1 MSDGVHY
8 TTCPLCEAMCGL
20 ELRVRDGA
28 VTGIRPDQRDVWS
41 KGYICPKGAVLGEL
55 HADPDRLR
63 APLVRRGDDWHE
75 VDWAEAYAEIERRLH
90 PVRERYGA
98 AAVSAYIGNPTVH
111 SFSLSRYVGALIALS
126 GIPVIYSAGT
136 VDQWPKNLVAALL
149 YGGMWTIPVPD
160 IDRTDYF
167 FVLGANPS
175 ASQGSLMAAAD
186 VLGRIAAIRARGGKV
201 VVVDPRR
208 TATAERADEWIPIRP
223 GTDAALLAAMAQ
235 VMFAENLV
243 RPGHLRERVT
253 GLQDVAN
260 ACRDF
265 TPETVAATCG
275 IAAETIRRLARELAA
290 APSAAIYGR
299 IGTCTQEFGTLASWL
314 VEVLAVLTGN
324 LDRAGGTMFADPIVP
339 SLNLIRPPEFAAGFT
354 LGRFKSRVRGA
365 SEVLGQFPV
374 SCLAEEIATPGD
386 GQIRALIT
394 IAGNPVISAP
404 ESDRLDRALPLLDCM
419 VSVDNY
425 LNETTRH
432 AHVILPGLSP
442 LEQPHCD
449 DLIWNW
455 SVRNAARYSDA
466 VFAPAPPRPAEWEI
480 LLTLSALAAGQK
492 AAEIDVSVLDDFF
505 FAGVVGVFAAQQG
518 SRIHGRDAA
527 EIAAQT
533 PGRGPQRL
541 TDFMVRIGRRGE
553 GYGQN
558 PDGLTLQRLRA
569 ATHGIDGGALTP
581 RLDAV
586 LQTANGK
593 IDLAP
598 AAITADLERLRRRL
612 RRDDTSLLL
621 VSRRHL
627 RSNNSWVHNVD
638 KLMRGRDRCTLLIH
652 PDDAATAGLRE
663 GGRARVA
670 SEAGSVVAPV
680 QISDEMMPGVVS
692 LPHGWGHDRD
702 GVRLSVAT
710 RHAGVNNNL
719 LAPGDLVDV
728 PSGNAV
734 VNGIPVRV
742 TPVSAA

>member
-1 MSDGVHY
+1 MTDGVRL

-20 ELRVRDGA
+20 EVTVRDGA
-28 VTGIRPDQRDVWS
+28 VASIRPDERDVWS
-41 KGYICPKGAVLGEL
+41 KGYICPKGAVLGDL

-63 APLVRRGDDWHE
+63 TPMIRRGDEWRE
-75 VDWAEAYAEIERRLH
+75 VDWPEAYAEIERLLH
-90 PVRERYGA
+90 PVLERHGA
-98 AAVSAYIGNPTVH
+98 TALSAYIGNPTVH
-111 SFSLSRYVGALIALS
+111 SFSLSRYVGAFIAMS
-126 GIPVIYSAGT
+126 GIPILYSAGT
-136 VDQWPKNLVAALL
+136 VDQWPKNLVGALM

-167 FVLGANPS
+167 FMLGANPS

-186 VLGRIAAIRARGGKV
+186 VLGRIDAIRARGGKV

-208 TATAERADEWIPIRP
+208 TATAERADEWVPIRP
-223 GTDAALLAAMAQ
+223 GTDAALLAAMAH
-235 VMFAENLV
+235 VMFAEHLV
-243 RPGHLRERVT
+243 DPGHLGERIR
-253 GLQDVAN
+253 GLEAVAA

-265 TPETVAATCG
+265 TPEAVAPVCA
-275 IAAETIRRLARELAA
+275 IAADTIRRLAREVAA

-339 SLNLIRPPEFAAGFT
+339 SLNLIRAPEFADGFT

-365 SEVLGQFPV
+365 AEVLGQFPV
-374 SCLAEEIATPGD
+374 SCLAEEIATPGE

-404 ESDRLDRALPLLDCM
+404 ESDRLDRALPLLECM
-419 VSVDNY
+419 ISLDNY

-455 SVRNAARYSDA
+455 SVRNGARYADA
-466 VFAPAPPRPAEWEI
+466 IFPPRPERPAEWET
-480 LLTLSALAAGQK
+480 LLRLSALAAGQK
-492 AAEIDVSVLDDFF
+492 AADIDVAVLDDFF
-505 FAGVVGVFAAQQG
+505 FAGIVGVFAAKPG
-518 SRIHGRDAA
+518 SRIHGRDPA
-527 EIAAQT
+527 EIVAQT
-533 PGRGPQRL
+533 PGCGPDRL
-541 TDFMVRIGRRGE
+541 TDFMVRIGPRGE
-553 GYGQN
+553 GYGRDR
-558 PDGLTLQRLRA
+558 DGLTLERLRA
-569 ATHGIDGGALTP
+569 AAHGIDGGALQP
-581 RLDAV
+581 RIAEV
-586 LQTANGK
+586 VETADGK

-598 AAITADLERLRRRL
+598 TAITADLDRLRRRL
-612 RRDDTSLLL
+612 RRDDSSLLL

-652 PDDAATAGLRE
+652 PDDAGRAGLRD

-670 SEAGSVVAPV
+670 SEAGSIVAPV
-680 QISDEMMPGVVS
+680 EVSDEMMPGVVC

-702 GVRLSVAT
+702 GVRLSVAS

-719 LAPGDLVDV
+719 LAPGGLVDV

-734 VNGIPVRV
+734 VNGIPVSV
-742 TPVSAA
+742 TPAP